1 MFRYHCFKIK
11 NGTNTFVETQ
21 CIASLH
27 SYIRNMSAI
36 YHLKQV
42 SDLLACAGQPREGQ
56 LQSIAD
62 DGYQVIINLG
72 LSDGKYALADEA
84 ASVAK
89 LGLTYHHIPV
99 IFDDPQLSEL
109 NDFIKLMNEHSHQ
122 KTLVHCAANYR
133 ASAFTGLYLFSA
145 DILSQDEMRGFI
157 EDVWQPDGIW
167 QQFIDE
173 AVEKL
178 NS

>member
-1 MFRYHCFKIK
+1 
-11 NGTNTFVETQ
+11 
-21 CIASLH
+21 
-27 SYIRNMSAI
+27 MSEI
-36 YHLKQV
+36 YNFKQV

-62 DGYQVIINLG
+62 NGYKVVINLG
-72 LSDGKYALADEA
+72 LADGKYALADEA

-89 LGLTYHHIPV
+89 LGLAYHHLPI

-109 NDFIKLMNEHSHQ
+109 VDFIKLMNEHSHQ

-145 DILSQDEMRGFI
+145 DSLNQYEMQQFI

-167 QQFIDE
+167 QQFIDD
-173 AVEKL
+173 AVL
-178 NS
+178 WLSSD

>member
-1 MFRYHCFKIK
+1 M
-11 NGTNTFVETQ
+11 N
-21 CIASLH
+21 
-27 SYIRNMSAI
+27 AI
-36 YHLKQV
+36 YNFKQV
-42 SDLLACAGQPREGQ
+42 SDLLACAGQPLEGQ

-62 DGYQVIINLG
+62 EGYKVVINLG

-84 ASVAK
+84 VSVAK
-89 LGLTYHHIPV
+89 FGLTYHHLPI

-109 NDFIKLMNEHSHQ
+109 IDFIRLMNKHSHQ
-122 KTLVHCAANYR
+122 KTFVHCAANYR

-145 DILSQDEMRGFI
+145 DILTQDEMQEFI

-178 NS
+178 NG

>member
-1 MFRYHCFKIK
+1 
-11 NGTNTFVETQ
+11 
-21 CIASLH
+21 
-27 SYIRNMSAI
+27 MSSI
-36 YHLKQV
+36 YNFKQV

-62 DGYQVIINLG
+62 DGYKVVINLG
-72 LSDGKYALADEA
+72 LADSKYALADEA

-89 LGLTYHHIPV
+89 LGLTYHHLPI

-109 NDFIKLMNEHSHQ
+109 IDFIRLMNEYSHQ

-145 DILSQDEMRGFI
+145 DILNQNEMQDFI
-157 EDVWQPDGIW
+157 EEIWQPDGIW
-167 QQFIDE
+167 QQFIDN
-173 AVEKL
+173 AVL
-178 NS
+178 WLSSD

>member
-1 MFRYHCFKIK
+1 
-11 NGTNTFVETQ
+11 
-21 CIASLH
+21 
-27 SYIRNMSAI
+27 MSSI
-36 YHLKQV
+36 YNFKQV

-62 DGYQVIINLG
+62 DGYKVVINLG
-72 LSDGKYALADEA
+72 LADGKYALADEA

-89 LGLTYHHIPV
+89 LGLTYHHLPI

-109 NDFIKLMNEHSHQ
+109 IDFIRLMNEYSHQ

-145 DILSQDEMRGFI
+145 DILNQNEMQDFI
-157 EDVWQPDGIW
+157 EEIWQPDGIW
-167 QQFIDE
+167 QQFIDN
-173 AVEKL
+173 AVL
-178 NS
+178 WLSSD

>member
-1 MFRYHCFKIK
+1 
-11 NGTNTFVETQ
+11 
-21 CIASLH
+21 
-27 SYIRNMSAI
+27 MSDI
-36 YHLKQV
+36 YNFKQV
-42 SDLLACAGQPREGQ
+42 SNLLACAGQPREEQ

-62 DGYQVIINLG
+62 DGYKVVINLG
-72 LSDGKYALADEA
+72 LADGKYALTNEA

-89 LGLTYHHIPV
+89 LGLSYHHLPI

-109 NDFIKLMNEHSHQ
+109 VDFITLMNEHSHQ

-145 DILSQDEMRGFI
+145 DILNQDEMQQFI

-167 QQFIDE
+167 QQFIDD
-173 AVEKL
+173 AVVWLE
-178 NS
+178 SD